1 MIPDTAG
8 PPSAGYDVNQGTR
21 EETAHHEAG
30 HQVAARVLGASLGQV
45 SIVKNEAENS
55 RGECDQPRWPGTV
68 DDEWEDRAE
77 IIVDFAGLAAAAK
90 LTRRFNRVGSY
101 NDERH
106 AEMVAGFV
114 SSEPRAILL
123 NGSWS
128 FAQQVIEENR
138 AGVVAL
144 ATVLLER
151 EELDGPE
158 GGGDHRRGPG
168 EPAGRVR

>member
-1 MIPDTAG
+1 VGLIR
-8 PPSAGYDVNQGTR
+8 NQGSVA
-21 EETAHHEAG
+21 ETAYHEAG

-45 SIVKNEAENS
+45 SIVRNEAENS
-55 RGECDQPRWPGTV
+55 RGECDQPRWPENV

-90 LTRRFNRVGSY
+90 LTGRFNRVGSY

-114 SSEPRAILL
+114 SSEPWAPLL

-128 FAQQVIEENR
+128 FAQQVIEENWG
-138 AGVVAL
+138 AVASL
-144 ATVLLER
+144 AATLLDR
-151 EELDGPE
+151 QELDGPE
-158 GGGDHRRGPG
+158 AEEIID
-168 EPAGRVR
+168 AALDGR